1 MPFLMA
7 RDNHVLTATI
17 ASGAALSDVIDMR
30 RFSFLTVHMPAA
42 WTAAS
47 MGFYVSSSEGGTFL
61 PLYADDGNLVEIT
74 TPTADKAYTAPAT
87 VGGAHFV
94 TLWSETSGS
103 GVNQAAERSLIVE
116 LKS

>member
-7 RDNHVLTATI
+7 RDNQVLTVTI
-17 ASGAALSDVIDMR
+17 ANGAALSDAFDMR

-47 MGFYVSSSEGGTFL
+47 MGFYVSSSQGGTFL
-61 PLYADDGNLVEIT
+61 PLYDDEGNVVEIT
-74 TPTADKAYTAPAT
+74 SPAVDKAYTAPAT
-87 VGGAHFV
+87 VGGAHWV
-94 TLWSETSGS
+94 KLWSETSGS
-103 GVNQAAERSLIVE
+103 GVNQGAERSLIVN